1 MLLPGPVAALTRTAE
16 VPQPESLLLL
26 GVGLILVAVV
36 VGWARRR
43 PSQRPSQDR

>member
-1 MLLPGPVAALTRTAE
+1 
-16 VPQPESLLLL
+16 
-26 GVGLILVAVV
+26 VGLILVAVV